1 MAKGRRALRYSSTAD
16 MPESMRR
23 LLPERTLGGEA
34 KTDQTPAAPTRASKY
49 GAIATAVDGI
59 RFDSKKE
66 ARYYEQLKLR
76 KAAGEVAYWLRQ
88 VPLHMP
94 GGTRYVIDFLVFFCD
109 GRPPEFVDV
118 KGRET
123 AMFRVKRR
131 EIEHLYPITVTL
143 A

>member
-1 MAKGRRALRYSSTAD
+1 MAKSRRALRYSSTAD
-16 MPESMRR
+16 MPEGMRR
-23 LLPERTLGGEA
+23 LLPSVSNQ
-34 KTDQTPAAPTRASKY
+34 DVSPAAPAPAARASKY
-49 GAIATAVDGI
+49 GAIATTVDGI

-76 KAAGEVAYWLRQ
+76 KAAGEVSYWLRQ

-94 GGTRYVIDFLVFFCD
+94 GGTRYVVDFLVFFVD
-109 GRPPEFVDV
+109 QSRPPEYVDV

-123 AMFRVKRR
+123 AMFRMKRR
-131 EIEHLYPITVTL
+131 EIEHLFPIKVTL

>member
-1 MAKGRRALRYSSTAD
+1 
-16 MPESMRR
+16 MPEGMRR
-23 LLPERTLGGEA
+23 LLPTVTNQGA
-34 KTDQTPAAPTRASKY
+34 SPAAPALASRASKY
-49 GAIATAVDGI
+49 GAIATTVDGI

-76 KAAGEVAYWLRQ
+76 KAAGEVSYWLRQ

-94 GGTRYVIDFLVFFCD
+94 GGTRYVVDFLVFFAD
-109 GRPPEFVDV
+109 QRRPPEYVDV

-131 EIEHLYPITVTL
+131 EIEHLFPIKVTL